1 MIPKIKKIL
10 YATDLSKNS
19 VYAFRYAV
27 NSAENH
33 DAQIYL
39 LHVLERMPESQE
51 SFLKAFLDAEKID
64 QIRATGRT
72 EAGKRIQ
79 KRLEAFCREELQNR
93 PEGLN
98 RVVSVQVVEGD
109 PAGTI
114 LGKAEELKADT
125 VIMGTHG
132 KGFLEHAFLG
142 SVAEKVLQ
150 RIRIPVFIIPIPDE
164 KEFDARK
171 IPKPREIL
179 EMLGPA

>member
-1 MIPKIKKIL
+1 MIPQIKRIL
-10 YATDLSKNS
+10 YATDLSRNS

-33 DAQIYL
+33 DAQIHL
-39 LHVLERMPESQE
+39 LHVLERMPDSQE
-51 SFLKAFLDAEKID
+51 NFLKAFLDAEKLG

-72 EAGKRIQ
+72 EARTRIQ
-79 KRLEAFCREELQNR
+79 KRLEAFCREELRNR
-93 PEGLN
+93 PEGLK
-98 RVVSVQVVEGD
+98 RVVAVEVVEGD

-114 LGKAEELKADT
+114 LAKATELKADT

-164 KEFDARK
+164 KEFAARK
-171 IPKPREIL
+171 IEKPRE
-179 EMLGPA
+179 MLDIMGPA